1 MKSLILFILT
11 FIILMHCNAQDTIN
25 RLPFYNSN
33 NNCYGDYEAQILKV
47 PYDSVFCM
55 EFNGDVSI
63 NELLK
68 YKKLKRLDIFKG
80 NIPEKVSLLSD
91 LVVLQCFSK
100 SKLSKNI
107 YLLKNLQVL
116 YLYDVNCPVFP
127 KEILEL
133 KQLNSLIIHSIK
145 RGGFPKE
152 MSKLNSLEYL
162 SISFRNKKIY
172 IPEELCMLPNLADL
186 SIDSKDFVKV
196 PENFTKLKRLI
207 YLSMKLNL
215 NDSTTLNIISKMT
228 WIKSLSI
235 FSNCLPN
242 QLNKLSCLSFLPRL
256 LIVDIG
262 KTPLD
267 GDRIKSLLPNT
278 KVDIFKF
285 DE

>member
-1 MKSLILFILT
+1 
-11 FIILMHCNAQDTIN
+11 MHCNAQDTIN

-47 PYDSVFCM
+47 QYDSVFCM

-68 YKKLKRLDIFKG
+68 YKKLKRLEIIKG
-80 NIPEKVSLLSD
+80 NIPEKVNLLSD

-133 KQLNSLIIHSIK
+133 KQLNSILIYSIQN
-145 RGGFPKE
+145 GGFPKDIN
-152 MSKLNSLEYL
+152 KLKLLEYL
-162 SISFRNKKIY
+162 EINFRNNDVY
-172 IPEELCMLPNLADL
+172 IPVELCLLSNLGTL
-186 SIDSKDFVKV
+186 SIGSEGFVKI
-196 PENFTKLKRLI
+196 PEDFTKLKKIINLA
-207 YLSMKLNL
+207 MEVNL

-228 WIKSLSI
+228 WIKKLFI
-235 FSNCLPN
+235 TSNCLPT
-242 QLNKLSCLSFLPRL
+242 QLNKLSNLSFLTY
-256 LIVDIG
+256 ISIQDIG

-267 GDRIKSLLPNT
+267 GNRIKSLLPNT

-285 DE
+285 EK